1 METAKT
7 EFSCLTKRF
16 STSIQMFQ
24 ILTEIL
30 DFSQPFKVVIHYD
43 PKELRT
49 TVEYEMP
56 KDSLLRYNEKVMGT
70 CSSPQLHPNSSH
82 KDH

>member
-7 EFSCLTKRF
+7 EFSCLTKGF

-56 KDSLLRYNEKVMGT
+56 KDSLLRYNEKVVGT
-70 CSSPQLHPNSSH
+70 YSSPQLHPNSSH